1 VFGNFPTPP
10 TARDEATSA
19 LIRKYWINFATRG
32 DPNGP
37 GLPVWKPFDERS
49 QAAMVFD
56 DLPGSRRLPNLT
68 GLEALDAILKCA
80 NGHSGAFGG

>member
-1 VFGNFPTPP
+1 VGPV
-10 TARDEATSA
+10 AASDAATSA

-37 GLPVWKPFDERS
+37 GLPVWKAFDEPL

-56 DLPGSRRLPNLT
+56 DPTGLRRLPDSA
-68 GLEALDAILKCA
+68 GIEAWNAHIQCA
-80 NGHSGAFGG
+80 GPKSAGRFLFEDVP